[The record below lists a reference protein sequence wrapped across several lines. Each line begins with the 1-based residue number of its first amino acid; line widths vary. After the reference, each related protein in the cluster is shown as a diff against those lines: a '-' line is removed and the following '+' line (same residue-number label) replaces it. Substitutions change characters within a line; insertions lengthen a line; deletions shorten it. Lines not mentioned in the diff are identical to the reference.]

1 MAEALSTN
9 SKLIVF
15 DSGVNLD
22 DANTNNIKQGATIG
36 DILALSGGGGG
47 GGGGSVPLVVD
58 RPVTDAS
65 KAGDKVY
72 WNGEEWIYGTSDW
85 LEQLGILSLAGIGPG
100 YPVPYN
106 FTWNPNRVTQI
117 KKNLL
122 TVENLNNPAN
132 YYGFNLSA
140 SDAMVAA
147 ETTANITWD
156 FLHYPLGARV
166 QQIIINAAK
175 YAGPS
180 GNVFFPFA
188 IDGFEGAELL
198 TDLEDIG
205 TGVAFRVNITGSGGG
220 PSAVTCS
227 AAAIDDFFT
236 KLPSTTK
243 TATLNVSDFTGGSA
257 ANASIATAKGY
268 TVIQ

>member
-1 MAEALSTN
+1 MANPLSTN
-9 SKLIVF
+9 SKIVVF
-15 DSGVNLD
+15 DSDVNLN
-22 DANTNNIKQGATIG
+22 DANTNNVKQGATIG

-47 GGGGSVPLVVD
+47 GGSVPLLVAD
-58 RPVTDAS
+58 RPVFDAS

-72 WNGEEWIYGTSDW
+72 FNGEEWIYGTSDW
-85 LEQLGILSLAGIGPG
+85 LEQLGISGLAGVSAG

-106 FTWNPNRVTQI
+106 FTWNPNRVTTI
-117 KKNLL
+117 KKSLL
-122 TVENLNNPAN
+122 TVENLNPAS

-140 SDAMVAA
+140 SDAMIAA

-156 FLHYPLGARV
+156 FLHYPLGAKI
-166 QQIIINAAK
+166 QQITIQAGK
-175 YAGPS
+175 YVGPS
-180 GNVFFPFA
+180 TNVFFPFA
-188 IDGFEGAELL
+188 IDAFEGVELL

-268 TVIQ
+268 TVVQ